1 MPVCCPQFGNMG
13 PFQAQHGFVRNSQ
26 FSVKTAS
33 PTSATL
39 QLVPTD
45 DQLQSQ
51 IGAFT
56 VQVHVRACMC
66 TLQWKLDK
74 CRAQAEVVRACTCP
88 VLPTSA

>member
-1 MPVCCPQFGNMG
+1 MG
-13 PFQAQHGFVRNSQ
+13 PFKAQHGFVRNSQ
-26 FSVKTAS
+26 FSVKAAS
-33 PTSATL
+33 LASATL

-66 TLQWKLDK
+66 TLQWKVEGSEQHRLRLCK
-74 CRAQAEVVRACTCP
+74 LYMPCP
-88 VLPTSA
+88 AYLCLMA